1 MVQLLTAILTVF
13 LLLAPSFGK
22 EKNYGAVVLYDKC
35 FVKFF
40 PDGRKV
46 WREEKAVKITGKK
59 GIKDFGEIVIPFST
73 EHQKLKILYAYT
85 VTPDGKVLKPG
96 KKAINVVYPPF
107 VSEAPIYSDLKYKT
121 ISMPGVRVGSVIKY
135 AYELKTVKPYMKNQF
150 WETNYMQ
157 DEYPVKEA
165 SFTAL
170 IPKGKYYKF
179 KTYNMNK
186 EESKPQVKEKGK
198 FVELSWKIK
207 DVPPVIREPNMPP
220 FEEIAKRV
228 VITSLKSW
236 QEVSKWYSELAK
248 EAVKPDELVK
258 ETTLKV
264 VKGKKTTEEKIR
276 AIYNFVSQNIRY
288 VGMEFGIN
296 GYKPHKAS
304 DILKNRYG
312 DCKDHATLLI
322 AMLKV
327 IGVKGYPVLIPT
339 IERANLDP
347 EMPMPTAFNHEIA
360 AIKWKGSW
368 FFMDTTSD
376 FVPFGYLPPSDQG
389 RGVLIVD
396 VDKEKRELGKTPVFP
411 PESNLEGFKGKF
423 TLKPFGSLEG
433 EFKFNYTGIYGVI
446 ERARLTGAPQEQVR
460 RHVEEL
466 AAKVSPGFDVEEFKL
481 SNYRDLNENEV
492 WIEIKGKDRNYGTVT
507 SHYLLAKFP
516 TPDYSRLVSLV
527 AAKSR
532 RYPYV
537 VGYKMEKLSDVKLEL
552 PKGYTL
558 YLKPENFSFK
568 NRVGSFS
575 VEWKVNG
582 RELSFRSKMVLW
594 KRVVPV
600 EEYQDLRELFNTAV
614 KTLRNQIIVLKRGNC
629 WKKKTSLKK

>member
-1 MVQLLTAILTVF
+1 MKQLLTAV
-13 LLLAPSFGK
+13 LLVLFFIIPSFGK
-22 EKNYGAVVLYDKC
+22 EKNYGAVILYDKC
-35 FVKFF
+35 YVKFL
-40 PDGRKV
+40 PDGRKI
-46 WREEKAVKITGKK
+46 WREEKAIRITGKR
-59 GIKDFGEIVIPFST
+59 GIKDFGEVVIPFST

-85 VTPDGKVLKPG
+85 VTPDGKILKPG
-96 KKAINVVYPPF
+96 KNAINTVYPPF
-107 VSEAPIYSDLKYKT
+107 VSEAPIYSDLKYRT
-121 ISMPGVRVGSVIKY
+121 ISMPGVRIGSVIKY

-157 DEYPVKEA
+157 DEYPIKEA
-165 SFTAL
+165 TFTAL
-170 IPKGKYYKF
+170 IPKGKNYKF
-179 KTYNMNK
+179 KTYNMEG

-198 FVELSWKIK
+198 FVELSWKLK
-207 DVPPVIREPNMPP
+207 DVPPIIREPNMPP
-220 FEEIAKRV
+220 FEEVAKRV
-228 VITSLKSW
+228 AITSLKSW
-236 QEVSKWYSELAK
+236 QEVAKWYSELAE
-248 EAVKPDELVK
+248 EAVKPDELIK

-304 DILKNRYG
+304 EVLRNRYG

-339 IERANLDP
+339 LQRANLDP

-360 AIKWKGSW
+360 AIKWKGKW

-396 VDKEKRELGKTPVFP
+396 VDREKGELGETPVFP
-411 PESNLEGFKGKF
+411 PETNLEGFKGKF

-433 EFKFNYTGIYGVI
+433 KFKYVYTGIYGVI
-446 ERARLTGAPQEQVR
+446 ERARLTGAPQEQIK

-481 SNYRDLNENEV
+481 SNYRDLNEKEV
-492 WIEIKGKDRNYGTVT
+492 WIEIEGEDRNYGTVT

-537 VGYKMEKLSDVKLEL
+537 VGYKMEKLSEVKLEL

-558 YLKPENFSFK
+558 YLKPENYSFK

-575 VEWKVNG
+575 IEWNVNG

-594 KRVVPV
+594 KRIVPV
-600 EEYQDLRELFNTAV
+600 NEYQDLRELFNTAV
-614 KTLRNQIIVLKRGNC
+614 KTLRNQIVVLKRE
-629 WKKKTSLKK
+629 K